1 MMSKGLLFFMVLSNV
16 VDVISTKLGFTK
28 AAYLRF
34 EIILMIDACILNGAR
49 VKNTRAKNGPNM
61 GKCPQSILFVSLN
74 LYIPDTPSN
83 KSLSRHFR
91 TIFFASV
98 IEIGIFCK

>member
-34 EIILMIDACILNGAR
+34 GIVLMIDACILNRAR
-49 VKNTRAKNGPNM
+49 VKNTRAKYR
-61 GKCPQSILFVSLN
+61 V
-74 LYIPDTPSN
+74 LYEKKTLELQLVKKGN
-83 KSLSRHFR
+83 
-91 TIFFASV
+91 
-98 IEIGIFCK
+98 IE